1 MTTSKSYG
9 NLSDKATARAV
20 PTPTSGGGVGSLT
33 TLLLSAALGLCCA
46 DSPCAVREMHAASCC
61 CCLAAHSKFGMR

>member
-33 TLLLSAALGLCCA
+33 TLLLSAALG
-46 DSPCAVREMHAASCC
+46 
-61 CCLAAHSKFGMR
+61 